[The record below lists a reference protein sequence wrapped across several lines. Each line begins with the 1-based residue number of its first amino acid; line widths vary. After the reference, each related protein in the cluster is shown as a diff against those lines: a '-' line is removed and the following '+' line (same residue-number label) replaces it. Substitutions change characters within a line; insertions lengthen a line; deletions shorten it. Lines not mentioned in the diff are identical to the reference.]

1 MVEQPSTSKGRSRRA
16 FPHAPLGAAVGT
28 AEERAY
34 AGAMSG
40 PGGDAVH
47 PSGDSRFGVLDDE
60 LSRQDFQASALL
72 ELLHTA
78 QELFGF
84 LSGELLR
91 YLANR
96 LGLPLA
102 QVQGVASFYNL
113 FTFSPPGEHTC
124 TVCLG
129 TACYVKGAGEILAG
143 LEELRGVPAGPG
155 GRLSV
160 VVARCVGACGA
171 APAVAF
177 DGQLRG
183 HQGRAAV
190 LARVKGW
197 TGP

>member
-1 MVEQPSTSKGRSRRA
+1 
-16 FPHAPLGAAVGT
+16 
-28 AEERAY
+28 
-34 AGAMSG
+34 MSG

-47 PSGDSRFGVLDDE
+47 PSGDSRFCILDDE
-60 LSRQDFQASALL
+60 LGRMDFQASALL

-84 LSGELLR
+84 LPAEVLR
-91 YLANR
+91 YLALR

-102 QVQGVASFYNL
+102 HVQGVASFYNL
-113 FTFSPPGEHTC
+113 FTFEPPGAHTC

-143 LEELRGVPAGPG
+143 LEALRGVPAGQAG
-155 GRLSV
+155 ADGALSV

-183 HQGRAAV
+183 RQGRAAV
-190 LARVKGW
+190 LARVKAW
-197 TGP
+197 TGT